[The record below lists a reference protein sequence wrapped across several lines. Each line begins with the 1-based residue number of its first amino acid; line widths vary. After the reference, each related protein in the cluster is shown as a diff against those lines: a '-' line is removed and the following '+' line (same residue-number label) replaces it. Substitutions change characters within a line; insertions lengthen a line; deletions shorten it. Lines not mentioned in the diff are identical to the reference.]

1 VRNLITELKDIEK
14 GEIKSASVK
23 LDEVSVEKFIKLVQL
38 NVPSHKLALETDNGK
53 LYMLNEITI
62 AKLVK
67 GLAYESELN
76 DEELNYM
83 KTMDLSS
90 MTKNLKLKIIES
102 RADIP
107 DKRYSYKKNMDEP
120 PIKKRITTKTRI
132 QGSFFKYLN
141 NTQFDFSEF
150 GIFKEINKKNYNDNC
165 LYLAL

>member
-1 VRNLITELKDIEK
+1 MSKKLQARFRKLKKQQKENNKNEEKEPTAGKKPVKAKNEYVRNLITELKDIEK

-83 KTMDLSS
+83 KTMDLSF

-102 RADIP
+102 KADIP
-107 DKRYSYKKNMDEP
+107 DRRYSYKKTWMNP
-120 PIKKRITTKTRI
+120 P
-132 QGSFFKYLN
+132 
-141 NTQFDFSEF
+141 
-150 GIFKEINKKNYNDNC
+150 
-165 LYLAL
+165 